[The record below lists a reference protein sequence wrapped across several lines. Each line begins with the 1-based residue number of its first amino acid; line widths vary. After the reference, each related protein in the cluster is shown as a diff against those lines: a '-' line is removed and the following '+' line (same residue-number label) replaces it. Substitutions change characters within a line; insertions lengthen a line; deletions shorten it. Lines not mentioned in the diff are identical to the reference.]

1 MKSKRLVLSGLIV
14 GQIILKNGLEEKKH
28 EEKVS
33 KILGGVAF
41 GYLALCFLAPLSL
54 PSNSVPELSGR
65 ANAIDY
71 AFEHSWGNNGHEEG
85 GSVGHDQSL
94 HGGNLHG
101 VN

>member
-41 GYLALCFLAPLSL
+41 GYLALSFLAPLSL
-54 PSNSVPELSGR
+54 PSYSVAEL
-65 ANAIDY
+65 
-71 AFEHSWGNNGHEEG
+71 
-85 GSVGHDQSL
+85 
-94 HGGNLHG
+94 
-101 VN
+101 